1 VNIRLASKLAECE
14 IDVFRDVEEED
25 DIDLSE
31 FAEDFGEEVIA
42 ILHEI
47 GCDTARAVL
56 QLTEDELISR
66 TNERIN
72 RETAEKI
79 MDLIE
84 YEFEEEE

>member
-1 VNIRLASKLAECE
+1 
-14 IDVFRDVEEED
+14 
-25 DIDLSE
+25 
-31 FAEDFGEEVIA
+31 
-42 ILHEI
+42 
-47 GCDTARAVL
+47 VL